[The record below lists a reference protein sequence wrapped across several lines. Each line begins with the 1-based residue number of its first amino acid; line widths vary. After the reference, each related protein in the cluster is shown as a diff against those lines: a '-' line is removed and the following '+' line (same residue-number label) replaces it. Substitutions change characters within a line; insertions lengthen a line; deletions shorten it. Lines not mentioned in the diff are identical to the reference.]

1 MSLQRSACSPRPAQA
16 KSSWEDEEVRYA
28 EAMLTD
34 LHAAMVPKR
43 EPAKLEERERTQA
56 ACECQSQ
63 CNNCKIFL
71 SLFILSLSLHLVTLF
86 CYLDLRSELKREI
99 SQKNKDEVSSTGP
112 VPHYEATAPVLRLPD
127 TDHPT
132 IDDQVNWVICCS
144 IQRAETSFL
153 LTWL

>member
-1 MSLQRSACSPRPAQA
+1 MNPQRNGQPNPTDTDA
-16 KSSWEDEEVRYA
+16 EVRYA

-34 LHAAMVPKR
+34 LHATMVPKR
-43 EPAKLEERERTQA
+43 EPVKLEDRERTQA
-56 ACECQSQ
+56 ACECQSK

-99 SQKNKDEVSSTGP
+99 SQKNKDDVSSTGP
-112 VPHYEATAPVLRLPD
+112 APHYEATPPVLRSPD

-132 IDDQVNWVICCS
+132 IGEQVNS
-144 IQRAETSFL
+144 YL
-153 LTWL
+153 LLNKSE